1 MYHYN
6 MKIIIVNIII
16 DFLED
21 LYALDEQ
28 GEVSV
33 FNTRTNPALQ
43 TNTWTYDEQLGEQLR
58 AILVPYLFYF

>member
-1 MYHYN
+1 M
-6 MKIIIVNIII
+6 NIII

-58 AILVPYLFYF
+58 AILLVPYLFYF